1 MQTINNTLRHNMRL
15 ALQSV
20 GAKYLGCSGNTVQVR
35 NQGAHYSVALNPAAP
50 CPALCRYSVCAQATG
65 QELYGDEAFCLT
77 LQDAVTQYVQYLQQ
91 GLDAQVY
98 CCTQGLPL
106 VRNLQSNWLWLQ
118 GKGLPA
124 KYVRQIRAAQR
135 GAA

>member
-20 GAKYLGCSGNTVQVR
+20 GARYLGCSGNTVQVR
-35 NQGAHYSVALNPAAP
+35 NQGAYYSVALNPAAP
-50 CPALCRYSVCAQATG
+50 NPALCRYSVCAQG
-65 QELYGDEAFCLT
+65 RGDVPSGDETYCLT
-77 LQDAVTQYVQYLQQ
+77 LPDAVAQYVQYLQQ
-91 GLDAQVY
+91 GMDAQVY
-98 CCTQGLPL
+98 CCTQSLPL
-106 VRNLQSNWLWLQ
+106 VRNLQNNWLWLQ

-124 KYVRQIRAAQR
+124 KYVRQIRAAQ

>member
-20 GAKYLGCSGNTVQVR
+20 GAKYLGCSGHAVQVR
-35 NQGAHYSVALNPAAP
+35 NGSTHYSMALNPAAP
-50 CPALCRYSVCAQATG
+50 SPALCRYTVCAQGNGEAVF
-65 QELYGDEAFCLT
+65 GDEQYCLT
-77 LQDAVTQYVQYLQQ
+77 LPQAVAQYIRYLQQ
-91 GLDAQVY
+91 GLDAQLY

-124 KYVRQIRAAQR
+124 KYVRQIRAAQGGR
-135 GAA
+135 

>member
-1 MQTINNTLRHNMRL
+1 MQTINNTLRHNMRV

-20 GAKYLGCSGNTVQVR
+20 GARYLGCTGSAVQVR
-35 NQGAHYSVALNPAAP
+35 NKGATYSVALNAANP
-50 CPALCRYSVCAQATG
+50 SPVLCRYMVCSQGTG
-65 QELYGDEAFCLT
+65 QELYGDETFCLT
-77 LQDAVTQYVQYLQQ
+77 LQDAVAQYVQYLQR
-91 GLDAQVY
+91 GLDAQLY

-106 VRNLQSNWLWLQ
+106 VRNLQGNWLWLQ

-124 KYVRQIRAAQR
+124 KYVAQIRAAQR

>member
-20 GAKYLGCSGNTVQVR
+20 GAKYLGCTGGTVQVR
-35 NQGAHYSVALNPAAP
+35 NQGAY
-50 CPALCRYSVCAQATG
+50 YSVCAQG
-65 QELYGDEAFCLT
+65 KGEELYGDEQYCLT
-77 LQDAVTQYVQYLQQ
+77 LQDAVTQYLQYLQQ

-106 VRNLQSNWLWLQ
+106 VRNLQGNWL
-118 GKGLPA
+118 
-124 KYVRQIRAAQR
+124 
-135 GAA
+135 

>member
-15 ALQSV
+15 ALQSI
-20 GAKYLGCSGNTVQVR
+20 GAKYLGCTSGTVQVR

-50 CPALCRYSVCAQATG
+50 CPALCRYSVCAQG
-65 QELYGDEAFCLT
+65 RGDVPGGDETYCLT
-77 LQDAVTQYVQYLQQ
+77 LPEAVAQYVQYLQQ
-91 GLDAQVY
+91 GMDAQVY

-106 VRNLQSNWLWLQ
+106 VRNLQGNWLWLQ

-124 KYVRQIRAAQR
+124 KYVRQIRAAQ

>member
-1 MQTINNTLRHNMRL
+1 MQTITNTLRHNMRL

-20 GAKYLGCSGNTVQVR
+20 GAKYLGCTGSAVQVR

-50 CPALCRYSVCAQATG
+50 SPVLCRYMVCSQGTG
-65 QELYGDEAFCLT
+65 QELYGDEQFCLT
-77 LQDAVTQYVQYLQQ
+77 LQDAVAQYVRRLQQ
-91 GLDAQVY
+91 GLDAQLY

-106 VRNLQSNWLWLQ
+106 VRNLQGNWLWLQ

>member
-35 NQGAHYSVALNPAAP
+35 NQGAYYSVALNPAAP
-50 CPALCRYSVCAQATG
+50 SPALCRYSVCAQDRG
-65 QELYGDEAFCLT
+65 DVPGGDETYCLT
-77 LQDAVTQYVQYLQQ
+77 LPEAVAQYVQYLQQ
-91 GLDAQVY
+91 GMDAQVY

>member
-20 GAKYLGCSGNTVQVR
+20 GVRYLGCNGQAVQVR
-35 NQGAHYSVALNPAAP
+35 NCGMHYSMALNMDAP
-50 CPALCRYSVCAQATG
+50 SPTLCRYTVCAQGNGEAVF
-65 QELYGDEAFCLT
+65 GDEQYCLT
-77 LQDAVTQYVQYLQQ
+77 LPQAVAQYIRYLQQ

-106 VRNLQSNWLWLQ
+106 VRNLQGNWLWLQ

-124 KYVRQIRAAQR
+124 KYVGQIRAAQR
-135 GAA
+135 EA